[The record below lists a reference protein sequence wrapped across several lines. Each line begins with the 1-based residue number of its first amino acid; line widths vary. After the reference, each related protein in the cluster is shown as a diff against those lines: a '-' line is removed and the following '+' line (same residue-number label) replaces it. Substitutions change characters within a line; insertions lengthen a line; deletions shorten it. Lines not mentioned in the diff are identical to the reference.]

1 MGIIE
6 TIIIIFS
13 LSTLL
18 ILGSVL
24 SAGFIIGIA
33 CLATVI
39 IDYIF
44 NFFDSRF

>member
-13 LSTLL
+13 LSVLL
-18 ILGSVL
+18 IIGSVL
-24 SAGFIIGIA
+24 SAGFIIGVV
-33 CLATVI
+33 CLVTVI